1 MPSDLIL
8 LQPHGCLT
16 VRKFLASGSLKD
28 YLHDAKP
35 KLNYLKKTMKPKN
48 LKPFDLNIIR
58 TLGHQVLSTLKFLHE
73 KNLVHGNL
81 HAGNVYMLN
90 GSISISEIENY
101 LMGASSI
108 LRPFIVQLKG
118 PSSSAEAVDVYSFGH
133 LMYEMAIGV
142 PLRYVYFFLKCILF
156 QKKMR
161 SFLATKPVIMR
172 SQTMYPTCSGHF
184 WKVS

>member
-28 YLHDAKP
+28 YLHDTKP

-101 LMGASSI
+101 LMGASSM

-142 PLRYVYFFLKCILF
+142 PLRYMCTFF
-156 QKKMR
+156 
-161 SFLATKPVIMR
+161 
-172 SQTMYPTCSGHF
+172 
-184 WKVS
+184 